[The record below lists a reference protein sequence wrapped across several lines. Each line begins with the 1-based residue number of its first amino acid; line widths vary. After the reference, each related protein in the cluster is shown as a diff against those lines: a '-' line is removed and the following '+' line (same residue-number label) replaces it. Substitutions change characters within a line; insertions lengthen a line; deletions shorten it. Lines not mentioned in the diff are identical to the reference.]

1 MTQSVLKA
9 FNRTFFNLNFRV
21 FAVLSSTSLSR
32 SECLRLVEALHVDR
46 TTLRHKFDAA
56 TQCQGGLVVP
66 RRFGQFPVSRCCKAI
81 VRAAFNIKFEAKL
94 CLVKAVKRKMHAC
107 RR

>member
-66 RRFGQFPVSRCCKAI
+66 PPFRAVSCFKMLQGNCPRCFQHQI
-81 VRAAFNIKFEAKL
+81 
-94 CLVKAVKRKMHAC
+94 
-107 RR
+107 